1 MVERA
6 LSGEPDEGGLC
17 RICQKPLVDGALR
30 CSHCGAVH
38 GEGFR
43 CPHCRAAADVE
54 ALANGRLRCK
64 ACGGPRILLDG
75 GKATLSG
82 NERPAL
88 QQARRAITRSG
99 LWKALGAGL
108 GAFGALS
115 LLIAIT
121 VVAFTSPGVILGTL
135 GLALSSLPLLF
146 AFGAYRRGVSY
157 GKERDEAWRAAELS
171 AVKDLAQQ
179 SSGELTAAALGKAL
193 GIEEVRAELLLAELS
208 LEDHVA
214 RRVTD
219 SGELAY
225 SARPRVRLTEPL
237 TEAMAPA
244 LETEAAAET
253 ETETAPAEARAEK
266 ESS

>member
-1 MVERA
+1 
-6 LSGEPDEGGLC
+6 
-17 RICQKPLVDGALR
+17 
-30 CSHCGAVH
+30 
-38 GEGFR
+38 
-43 CPHCRAAADVE
+43 
-54 ALANGRLRCK
+54 
-64 ACGGPRILLDG
+64 LLDD

-82 NERPAL
+82 NERQAL
-88 QQARRAITRSG
+88 QQARRAVVRSG

-115 LLIAIT
+115 LLIAIG
-121 VVAFTSPGVILGTL
+121 VVALASPGVMLGTL
-135 GLALSSLPLLF
+135 ALAFSSLPLLF

-171 AVKDLAQQ
+171 AAKDLAQQ
-179 SSGELTAAALGKAL
+179 SNGELTAAALGKAL
-193 GIEEVRAELLLAELS
+193 GIDEVRAELLLAELS

-225 SARPRVRLTEPL
+225 SARPRVRLTEPM
-237 TEAMAPA
+237 TEAMEPA
-244 LETEAAAET
+244 LESDAAAET
-253 ETETAPAEARAEK
+253 ETVAAPEEARAEK